1 MLKNNTYRYGLI
13 AKLFHWV
20 TFIFLIVQIPF
31 GVYIS
36 NLEFSSTKIT
46 LENYHILSGV
56 IIFYIIL
63 ARIIWKFLNP
73 SPKSWDKN
81 KLRRTVAK
89 TNYSLMYF
97 FIIIIAVSGVLK
109 KFYIEEP
116 VNLLFFTIQS
126 SKTIFKLSDFFYI
139 LHELSNLILLFL
151 VLLHIIATLYH
162 HVFLKQ
168 KILTKIT

>member
-1 MLKNNTYRYGLI
+1 MLKNNTSRYGLI

-63 ARIIWKFLNP
+63 ARII
-73 SPKSWDKN
+73 
-81 KLRRTVAK
+81 
-89 TNYSLMYF
+89 
-97 FIIIIAVSGVLK
+97 
-109 KFYIEEP
+109 
-116 VNLLFFTIQS
+116 
-126 SKTIFKLSDFFYI
+126 
-139 LHELSNLILLFL
+139 
-151 VLLHIIATLYH
+151 
-162 HVFLKQ
+162 
-168 KILTKIT
+168 